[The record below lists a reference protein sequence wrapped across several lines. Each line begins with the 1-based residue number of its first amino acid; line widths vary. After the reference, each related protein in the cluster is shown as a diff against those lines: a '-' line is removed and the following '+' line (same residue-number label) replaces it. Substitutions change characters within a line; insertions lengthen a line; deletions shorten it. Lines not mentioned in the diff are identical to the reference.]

1 MKSIYLKLT
10 LQEPLVI
17 SQSNATAGAHQSLDY
32 IPGATLLG
40 ALASKHYADLK
51 AQALSYEI
59 FHSGKVRFKNGYPLV
74 NDQPTQPTP
83 MSLHKDKM
91 EQEIPLNYLQKPFK
105 GGVQGK
111 QQRKGYISP
120 IKNNQH
126 PEGITAWSI
135 FEPTKTLQM
144 RTAIEQNKGTAKES
158 QLYGYQMLQA
168 GTQFLAAI
176 DCDENETADIL
187 KSLIKSQTEV
197 FIGRSRSAQYGRVQI
212 DLLESQT
219 NNIQKPIIDID
230 GKSHFVLWLASDMAV
245 YDSNLGSPVLSPSLQ
260 DLGLQIKGEFVS
272 DKSFIRTRQYAPYNG
287 KRRSYDLERQILQQ
301 GSILCYQ
308 IQSELS
314 DADFAKLQ
322 KGLGSYT
329 ETGMGQVVL
338 NSAHLELLNQA
349 EVSLPKSK
357 AELNEQKAT
366 EPTTDL
372 MFYLNQAKNK
382 QATKGEVTKASIDL
396 LKAVKELYKSVRNYN
411 GIKTGQAFGPTKTQW
426 GSIRDFA
433 SKAKDKADLEA
444 QLFQGTSAF
453 IKDGD
458 AHWDIQTGTDT
469 LMNWLKKTVQDHSID
484 VIRDLAYKVSE
495 DKKLTKLMEGK

>member
-120 IKNNQH
+120 IKNNQ
-126 PEGITAWSI
+126 AWFI

-176 DCDENETADIL
+176 DCDESETADIL

-230 GKSHFVLWLASDMAV
+230 GKPHLVLWLASDMAV

-272 DKSFIRTRQYAPYNG
+272 AKSFIRTRQYAPYNG

-329 ETGMGQVVL
+329 ETGMGQLVL
-338 NSAHLELLNQA
+338 NSEHLELLNQT
-349 EVSLPKSK
+349 EINLPEFEFKP
-357 AELNEQKAT
+357 NEKEAI
-366 EPTTDL
+366 EPTTQL
-372 MFYLNQAKNK
+372 MFYLK
-382 QATKGEVTKASIDL
+382 QAVATKAEKGNVTEQSITLLQTVKDL
-396 LKAVKELYKSVRNYN
+396 YQSARNYN

-433 SKAKDKADLEA
+433 SKAKDKADLKA
-444 QLFQGTSAF
+444 QLFKGSSAF
-453 IKDGD
+453 IKKDD
-458 AHWDIQTGTDT
+458 AHWDIQTGSGT
-469 LMNWLKKTVQDHSID
+469 LMSWLQEAVDNDSID

-495 DKKLTKLMEGK
+495 DKTLTKLMEGK